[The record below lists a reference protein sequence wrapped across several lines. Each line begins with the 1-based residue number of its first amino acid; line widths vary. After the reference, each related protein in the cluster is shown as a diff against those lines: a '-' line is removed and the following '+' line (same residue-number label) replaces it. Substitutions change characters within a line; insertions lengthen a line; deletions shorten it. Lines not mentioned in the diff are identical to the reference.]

1 MAKARVVWVE
11 KGQFVGTDSSRHA
24 VVMSTQDEE
33 NGTGVKPSDL
43 LLISLGACSSVDVV
57 KILGKKRMPLS
68 RLEVEISGEQDA
80 DPPWTYRRA
89 HLHYRLAGPGL
100 TEEAAQQA
108 ITLSEEKYCSVAAS
122 LRPTVAISTDFE
134 ILPAE
139 E

>member
-33 NGTGVKPSDL
+33 NGTGMKPSEL
-43 LLISLGACSSVDVV
+43 LLIALGACSAVDVV
-57 KILGKKRMPLS
+57 SILTKKRMPLS
-68 RLEVEISGEQDA
+68 RLELEISGEQDA

-89 HLHYRLAGPGL
+89 HLHYRLAGSGL
-100 TEEAAQQA
+100 TEKAVEQA
-108 ITLSEEKYCSVAAS
+108 VALSEEKYCSVAAS
-122 LRPTVAISTDFE
+122 LRPTVAISSYFE

-139 E
+139 K

>member
-11 KGQFVGTDSSRHA
+11 KSQFVGTDSGGHA
-24 VVMSTQDEE
+24 VVVSTQDEE
-33 NGTGVKPSDL
+33 NDTGVNPSEL
-43 LLISLGACSSVDVV
+43 LLIALGACSSVDVV
-57 KILGKKRMPLS
+57 RILSKKRMPLS

-80 DPPWTYRRA
+80 DPPWGYRRA
-89 HLHYRLAGPGL
+89 HLHYRLAGSGL
-100 TEEAAQQA
+100 TEKAVQQA
-108 ITLSEEKYCSVAAS
+108 IALSEEKYCSVADS